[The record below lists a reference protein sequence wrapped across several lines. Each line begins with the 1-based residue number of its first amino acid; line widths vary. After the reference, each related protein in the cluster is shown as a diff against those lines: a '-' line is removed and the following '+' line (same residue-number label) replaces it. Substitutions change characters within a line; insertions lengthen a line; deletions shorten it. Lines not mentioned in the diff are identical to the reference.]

1 MRASVRISQAN
12 RDRLA
17 RVASDELGGATL
29 DEALGV
35 LLLEHESGHAMV
47 RLAADPDRDVSD

>member
-1 MRASVRISQAN
+1 MRANVRISQAN

-29 DEALGV
+29 DDALGV
-35 LLLEHESGHAMV
+35 LLCEHESRRTAGRPAM
-47 RLAADPDRDVSD
+47 DPDRASE

>member
-1 MRASVRISQAN
+1 MRASVRISEAN

-29 DEALGV
+29 DDALGV
-35 LLLEHESGHAMV
+35 LLYEHES
-47 RLAADPDRDVSD
+47 RRRSPADPERPAD